1 MNTRPDL
8 ALPPEQPL
16 DMPRQHQHAAGIALR
31 SGWSAFRARTW
42 FMRLLLTII
51 TLAVTSYGVYEMYA
65 VLNRSITTVQWVF
78 LILFSINFA
87 WISFAGSQALLG
99 FLLLMF
105 RDIRGRR
112 YLHDRPPAIRTA
124 VLVPV
129 YNEDP
134 VRVAAAIETMAAGL
148 ADDAP
153 GRFAFFILSDTNNA
167 SAWINEERTFRQ
179 LIINSNRVCPVYY
192 RHRRD
197 NSERKAGNIA
207 DWVTHWG
214 GGYEAMLVLDAD
226 SVMGTDTMIELAR
239 RLEAEPGLGLLQTV
253 PAIVWGHTLYAR
265 LQQFANRLYGPIFSH
280 GLSIWH
286 GEGSNFWGHNAII
299 RTEAF
304 AASAHLPI
312 LKGKPPFGGHVIS
325 HDFIEA
331 ALLRR
336 NGWGVKLATDLND
349 SFEEPPP
356 SITDVMVRDRRW
368 CQGNLQHSRFL
379 FARGLAMTSRL
390 HILSGIM
397 AYMSAVFWLMLV
409 ATGLLLAVQA
419 DMTRPE
425 YFTQPS
431 LFPTWPV
438 FDSERAI
445 NLFVASMAIVLLPK
459 FLGWAS
465 AIINLRRC
473 FRYGGPVLVTLSVLV
488 EILLSAL
495 VAPIMMLAQS
505 RMVWEIF
512 TGGDSGW
519 KPQRRDDGSIPLM
532 DAWRRH
538 KWHTVVGIVV
548 SGLTFY
554 LHHDLFLWTL
564 PVTAG
569 LLSSALLSWASGKR
583 GPGQALKLFGIL
595 RTPEERRP
603 NRILTDVTRRLEST
617 RGDNSANAQ
626 PGLAL
631 MLHDAA
637 FCEWHC
643 AQLPQTPA
651 DKNRFD
657 PAQVLA
663 AAKAE
668 RSPSMDALEAWLTP
682 AESMAFLHNPELIH
696 IVARLAAGS
705 ARLQLATK

>member
-1 MNTRPDL
+1 MTDQASL

-16 DMPRQHQHAAGIALR
+16 DMPRQHQHAAGHPLR
-31 SGWSAFRARTW
+31 SGWSAFRAWTW
-42 FMRLLLTII
+42 FMRLLLTAA
-51 TLAVTSYGVYEMYA
+51 TLALTTYGVYEMYA
-65 VLNRSITTVQWVF
+65 VMNRSITTVQWVF

-87 WISFAGSQALLG
+87 WISFAGAQALFG
-99 FLLLMF
+99 FLLLMA
-105 RDIRGRR
+105 RDLRGRR
-112 YLHDRPPAIRTA
+112 HLHERAPGIRTA

-134 VRVAAAIETMAAGL
+134 VRVSAAIDAMASGL
-148 ADDAP
+148 AAEAP
-153 GRFAFFILSDTNNA
+153 GLFSFFILSDTNNA
-167 SAWINEERTFRQ
+167 ANWISEESTFRE
-179 LIINSNRVCPVYY
+179 LITGSNERCPVYY

-197 NSERKAGNIA
+197 NNERKAGNIA
-207 DWVTHWG
+207 DWVMRWG

-226 SVMGTDTMIELAR
+226 SIMGPATMIEMAR

-253 PAIVWGHTLYAR
+253 PSIVWGNTLYAR

-280 GLSIWH
+280 GLSVWH

-299 RTEAF
+299 RTAAF

-325 HDFIEA
+325 HDFVEA
-331 ALLRR
+331 AMLRR

-356 SITDVMVRDRRW
+356 SIIDVMARDRRW

-397 AYMSAVFWLMLV
+397 AYLSALFWLLLV

-419 DMTRPE
+419 DLTRPE
-425 YFTQPS
+425 YFTRPS

-445 NLFVASMAIVLLPK
+445 SLFVVSMAIVLLPK
-459 FLGWAS
+459 FLGWCS
-465 AIINLRRC
+465 AMINLRRC

-505 RMVWEIF
+505 RMVWEIL

-519 KPQRRDDGSIPLM
+519 KPQRRDDGSVRFV

-538 KWHTVVGIVV
+538 QWHTVIGFLI
-548 SGLTFY
+548 SGLTYY
-554 LHHDLFLWTL
+554 LHYDLFLWTL

-569 LLSSALLSWASGKR
+569 LMSSSLLSWISGKR
-583 GPGQALKLFGIL
+583 WPGQALKRLGIL
-595 RTPEERRP
+595 RTPEEKQP
-603 NRILTDVTRRLEST
+603 GATLLAVKQRLENAYTETVPEQS
-617 RGDNSANAQ
+617 SAFTLLMNDE
-626 PGLAL
+626 AL
-631 MLHDAA
+631 CA
-637 FCEWHC
+637 WHC
-643 AQLPQTPA
+643 AQLTPNSA
-651 DKNRFD
+651 DRHRFD
-657 PAQVLA
+657 PAQILA
-663 AAKAE
+663 SAKAD
-668 RSPSMDALEAWLTP
+668 RSKTIAALEAWLTP
-682 AESMAFLHNPELIH
+682 AERLAFLHHPDLIRSMSKR
-696 IVARLAAGS
+696 ANGDS
-705 ARLQLATK
+705 TLQLAKK